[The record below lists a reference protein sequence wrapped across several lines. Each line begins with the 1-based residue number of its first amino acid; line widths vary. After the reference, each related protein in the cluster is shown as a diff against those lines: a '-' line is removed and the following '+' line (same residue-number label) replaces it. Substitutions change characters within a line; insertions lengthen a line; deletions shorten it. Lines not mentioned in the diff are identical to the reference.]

1 MMIILVLTAYFAV
14 MVLIGIISSRRVKS
28 SGDYFLGGKGAGPIL
43 TAFRFSSTFES
54 GSMMLGVPGLGYQ
67 AGYVTFNQG
76 FLGPLGYFFSFRV
89 FGQRVKVCCDHM
101 ETLTVPALLEK
112 RYRSSLCKILASI
125 AIVIGLTASIIAQLK
140 AMGEVFAV
148 LLSVEYR
155 TAVWIG
161 VAVIAIYSIFGG
173 YLGNAFANV
182 VQGVLMVGGS
192 VILFVFTN
200 RAFFGSYKAGNIFP
214 ALNDYLLNEVGPH
227 MLHLTAGGAMPLST
241 LLAMLVVSL
250 TIGLAL
256 PQQTVALFAMKD
268 HKVGKLAM
276 IISAFF
282 SFICY
287 WTLVPAGMMAT
298 KLIPGIENADNVI
311 PVLATTVLPSF
322 LAGVFIAGLLSAIMS
337 TASNLFLVVA
347 SAFSR
352 DIFASVAPKTYEKH
366 PVVYDRIATVIVI
379 VSALAIALNPPAII
393 FQIIVFAFTMIALTF
408 VMPMLGVIYWKKA
421 TRYGAIAAMLV
432 GSIFIPFWTAIG
444 EPGVQALL
452 VALIAAP
459 TLFIVVSLLTQS
471 SISDEDRRSI
481 DALFAK
487 FKEMKV

>member
-1 MMIILVLTAYFAV
+1 MTIAILVAYFAI
-14 MVLIGIISSRRVKS
+14 MILIGLIASRRVKS
-28 SGDYFLGGKGAGPIL
+28 SGDYYLGGKSAGPVL

-76 FLGPLGYFFSFRV
+76 FLGPIGYFFSFRV
-89 FGQRVKVCCDHM
+89 FGPRVKVTCDHM
-101 ETLTVPALLEK
+101 NAMTVPDLLEK
-112 RYRSSLCKILASI
+112 RYRSKLCKILASL

-148 LLSVEYR
+148 LLNVPYKP
-155 TAVWIG
+155 AVLIG
-161 VAVIAIYSIFGG
+161 VAVIAIYSVFGG

-182 VQGVLMVGGS
+182 VQGVLMLGGS
-192 VILFVFTN
+192 VILFIATN
-200 RAFFGSYKAGNIFP
+200 SLFFGGFKGGNIFP
-214 ALNDYLLNEVGPH
+214 QLNDYLFNEVGPH
-227 MLHLTAGGAMPLST
+227 MLHLTAGGAMPMST
-241 LLAMLVVSL
+241 LLAMLLVSL
-250 TIGLAL
+250 TIGISL

-268 HKVGKLAM
+268 HRVGKIAL

-287 WTLVPAGMMAT
+287 WTLVPSGMMAN
-298 KLIPGIENADNVI
+298 KIIPGIENADNVI
-311 PVLATTVLPSF
+311 PVLATTVLSPF
-322 LAGVFIAGLLSAIMS
+322 LAGIFIAGLLSAIMS

-347 SAFSR
+347 SALSR
-352 DIFASVAPKTYEKH
+352 DIFGSIAPKTYEKR
-366 PVVYDRIATVIVI
+366 PVVYDRIATILVII
-379 VSALAIALNPPAII
+379 VALAIALNPPAII

-408 VMPMLGVIYWKKA
+408 VMPMMGVIYWKKA
-421 TRYGAIAAMLV
+421 TKYGAIASMLV

-459 TLFIVVSLLTQS
+459 LLFILVSLATQG
-471 SISDEDRRSI
+471 SINDEDRKVI
-481 DALFAK
+481 DALFDK
-487 FKEMKV
+487 FKEMGV

>member
-1 MMIILVLTAYFAV
+1 MVVILILVIYFAAMIV
-14 MVLIGIISSRRVKS
+14 IGLVASKSVKS
-28 SGDYFLGGKGAGPIL
+28 SSDYYLGGKGAGPVL

-89 FGQRVKVCCDHM
+89 FGPRVKVTCDHM
-101 ETLTVPALLEK
+101 ETVTVPDLLEK
-112 RYRSSLCKILASI
+112 RYRSKLCKILASI

-148 LLSVEYR
+148 LLNVDYSI
-155 TAVWIG
+155 AVWIG
-161 VAVIAIYSIFGG
+161 VAVIAVYSVFGG

-182 VQGVLMVGGS
+182 VQGILMVGGS
-192 VILFVFTN
+192 VILFVATNTAFYGKFT
-200 RAFFGSYKAGNIFP
+200 AGNIFP
-214 ALNDYLLNEVGPH
+214 SLNDYLANEVGPH
-227 MLHLTAGGAMPLST
+227 MLHLTAGGAMPMST
-241 LLAMLVVSL
+241 LLAMLLVSL

-268 HKVGKLAM
+268 HKVGKIAL

-287 WTLVPAGMMAT
+287 WTLVPSGMMAN
-298 KLIPGIENADNVI
+298 KVIPGISNADNVI
-311 PVLATTVLPSF
+311 PILATTVLPLF

-347 SAFSR
+347 SALSR
-352 DIFASVAPKTYEKH
+352 DIFATVAPKTYEKR
-366 PVVYDRIATVIVI
+366 PVVYDRIATILVIV
-379 VSALAIALNPPAII
+379 VALAIALNPPAII

-408 VMPMLGVIYWKKA
+408 VMPMMGVIYWKKA
-421 TRYGAIAAMLV
+421 TKYGAIAAMLV

-459 TLFIVVSLLTQS
+459 VLFIVVSLMTQG
-471 SISDEDRRSI
+471 SINEEDRKVI

-487 FKEMKV
+487 FKEMHV